1 MIRARYHISAWGSDV
16 FDDIDGD
23 FDTVPVD
30 INEQYPF
37 VQVSLVCSV
46 SHKHMT
52 EDFHDISNRM
62 H

>member
-16 FDDIDGD
+16 FDDIDGE
-23 FDTVPVD
+23 FDAIPVD
-30 INEQYPF
+30 IHEQYPF
-37 VQVSLVCSV
+37 VSVCLQCQI

-52 EDFHDISNRM
+52 EDLYDISQRM